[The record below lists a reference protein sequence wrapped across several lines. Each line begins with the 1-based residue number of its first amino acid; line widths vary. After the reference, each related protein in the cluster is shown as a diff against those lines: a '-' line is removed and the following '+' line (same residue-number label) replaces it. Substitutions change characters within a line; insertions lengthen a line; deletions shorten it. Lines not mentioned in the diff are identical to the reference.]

1 MNVITLNTDVNSIDF
16 DYLEWTQTN
25 PTQEEFIAV
34 WQQFSEYERSL
45 ILADFERWLATNS

>member
-16 DYLEWTQTN
+16 DYLEWTKTN
-25 PTQEEFIAV
+25 PTQEEFLSV
-34 WQQFSEYERSL
+34 WQQFSENEQAQ